1 MIFEKKKKEADSLSD
16 DLKRKISEAHLAIRG
31 GDLSPEQ
38 LAVAEKSL
46 LELKR
51 KIREQADKIGLSGRA
66 AIA

>member
-1 MIFEKKKKEADSLSD
+1 MIFEKKKKEADSLCE
-16 DLKRKISEAHLAIRG
+16 DLKRKISEVHLAIRG

-38 LAVAEKSL
+38 LKTAEKSI
-46 LELKR
+46 LELKK